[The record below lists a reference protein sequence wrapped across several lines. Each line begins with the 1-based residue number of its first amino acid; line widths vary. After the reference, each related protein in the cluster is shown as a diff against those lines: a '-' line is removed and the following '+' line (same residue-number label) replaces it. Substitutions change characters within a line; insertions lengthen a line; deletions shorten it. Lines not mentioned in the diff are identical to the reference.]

1 MIGSAHRGEAFG
13 PDRGHRTRPGERNLR
28 DVALD
33 AEEPPRRQP
42 MRYRRSTACAS
53 WPPSA
58 SATPHKPQAFGYQK
72 HPIGIH
78 AGRSSA
84 RSVGQRPGQ
93 RCMRLS
99 SHVLVVVFCGL
110 DLGTRRLLNTLV
122 CDQVIRPVTWRHSK
136 MLRVLQQHHSCAM
149 LRCRAGKLATARCC
163 CCRRGAAMTVL
174 VEPFASVYMIEAVS
188 ASSWRAGGAASR
200 LTPPTITAW
209 DCFRVRARPLPRLP
223 RRVRGSAKTS
233 LRGRCS
239 AFAHVDGFAA
249 E

>member
-1 MIGSAHRGEAFG
+1 MPRSHLGANLCATGDLRLAQAGLHRPAQ
-13 PDRGHRTRPGERNLR
+13 RRTSPKRLAIRNI
-28 DVALD
+28 
-33 AEEPPRRQP
+33 
-42 MRYRRSTACAS
+42 RS
-53 WPPSA
+53 
-58 SATPHKPQAFGYQK
+58 G
-72 HPIGIH
+72 
-78 AGRSSA
+78 SSA

-136 MLRVLQQHHSCAM
+136 ILRVLQQHHSCAM

-209 DCFRVRARPLPRLP
+209 DCFRVRAQ
-223 RRVRGSAKTS
+223 
-233 LRGRCS
+233 GRCRDYHDAS
-239 AFAHVDGFAA
+239 VGRPRQARTEPTMTGPRPRCPVAKQP
-249 E
+249 